1 MWGLGFLSK
10 PFFLDHLLFM
20 SKDLTPAQAKALK
33 KQQKQAQRAARKEQG
48 GNVGGAPQASQQQHG
63 SRKHTAV
70 GNVGQSSAPETAA
83 PDRPFAHLDQHKP
96 IVSAADIHPAILNL
110 ALQMRRC
117 NVLGSTQRCV
127 AMMEAFSKVIEDYQS
142 PPGTTLG
149 RSLAA
154 HLSRQIEVLK
164 VGRALSVSQGNAI
177 RWLKQHL
184 SAVLDFKDVAAKE
197 ELQLAIKSFV
207 RERLEV
213 AAKVIVKSAGTHIRN
228 GDTVLTFGHSS
239 VVYQTLAAAR
249 KEGKEFSVICVD
261 TPPLFEGKRSA
272 VELVELEIPTSYI
285 LISAVPYLLDTVT
298 TVMVGAHAMVSNGHL
313 YSRVGTSLVAMAAF
327 DRNIPMLVLCETL
340 KFSERIQLDAFSVNE
355 MIPGEGPNSVFY
367 DLTDSK
373 YISKVITEVGALP
386 ASSVPVI
393 LREYKTQQV

>member
-1 MWGLGFLSK
+1 
-10 PFFLDHLLFM
+10 M
-20 SKDLTPAQAKALK
+20 SKELTPAQLKALK
-33 KQQKQAQRAARKEQG
+33 KQQKQAQRAARKEQT
-48 GNVGGAPQASQQQHG
+48 GAPSASQTTPQAQHAN
-63 SRKHTAV
+63 RKP
-70 GNVGQSSAPETAA
+70 GPGQSPPAPVATG
-83 PDRPFAHLDQHKP
+83 PFSHLEMPKP
-96 IVSAADIHPAILNL
+96 IYSADDIHPAILNL

-117 NVLGSTQRCV
+117 NVIGSTARCI

-149 RSLAA
+149 RSLGA

-184 SAVLDFKDVAAKE
+184 SAVLDFKDSVAKE
-197 ELQLAIKSFV
+197 ELDGAIKSFV
-207 RERLEV
+207 RERLEI
-213 AAKVIVKSAGTHIRN
+213 AGKVIVKSADAHIRD
-228 GDTVLTFGHSS
+228 GDNVLTFAHSS
-239 VVYQTLAAAR
+239 VVFETLAAAR
-249 KEGKEFSVICVD
+249 REGKEFSVICVD
-261 TPPLFEGKRSA
+261 SPPLFEGKRMA
-272 VELVELEIPTSYI
+272 VELMRLGIPTTYI
-285 LISAVPYLLDTVT
+285 LISALPYVLDAVT

-327 DRNIPMLVLCETL
+327 DRNIPMLVLCETI
-340 KFSERIQLDAFSVNE
+340 KFSERIQLDAFTVNE
-355 MIPGEGPNSVFY
+355 LIPGETSNNVFY